1 MKKRIFTFCLAA
13 VCLTSCAKG
22 FKPIEKKGETDNVH
36 IEGELQYGT
45 LEDARADFQSILSVE
60 LDKVTLPESLN
71 MDFPEKL
78 TGFKIHEP
86 MLDKQSAAKIYNALS
101 AYDNEDELSWNEDD
115 RIVIDNDNGYTSNR
129 WLVQLNNSDEHFY
142 AEKEG
147 LVAYTSGDAQE
158 IYDLAGAK
166 RPDEPLFSN
175 SDPNEIIAF
184 FDSEASVSQISSLA
198 QSYADDYSTA
208 ADSMKIKP
216 YSYDT
221 TQDSGVIVYYEL
233 DIQGWSFGHFRANT
247 SSNMCQNEGMFSEKT
262 GCIANAEISSADK
275 VDGFQCYANGIQ
287 ITEKVNE
294 SDKMV
299 LPSSALKYVDENLA
313 EHLKV
318 ELLSM
323 SLIQNL
329 DSNADNSLV
338 GDKLN
343 AVHNGSEMTEEEV
356 FSEDYQ
362 TYPCYEFIFRDK
374 DDHDRFYIV
383 LLNCENGEFG
393 FAHILY

>member
-1 MKKRIFTFCLAA
+1 MKRIISVIAAA

-22 FKPIEKKGETDNVH
+22 FKPIDKQGEKDNVR

-45 LEDARADFQSILSVE
+45 LEDARADFQNIFSQEYEKI
-60 LDKVTLPESLN
+60 TLPESLN
-71 MDFPEKL
+71 MEFPERL
-78 TGFKIHEP
+78 TGFKLHEP
-86 MLDKQSAAKIYNALS
+86 MLDKQTAAKLYNALS
-101 AYDNEDELSWNEDD
+101 LYDNEDMLEWNEDE
-115 RIVIDNDNGYTSNR
+115 RIVIDNGNGYSSNR
-129 WLVQLNNSDEHFY
+129 WLARLDSNDEHFF

-147 LVAYTSGDAQE
+147 VVTFTSGDAQE
-158 IYDLAGAK
+158 IYDLVGAK

-175 SDPNEIIAF
+175 SDPNEMISLI
-184 FDSEASVSQISSLA
+184 DSEVSVSQISSLA
-198 QSYADDYSTA
+198 QKYADNYSAA

-233 DIQGWSFGHFRANT
+233 DIQGWSFGHFTANK
-247 SSNMCQNEGMFSEKT
+247 SSNMCQNERMFSEKT

-275 VDGFQCYANGIQ
+275 VDGFQCYTNGIQ
-287 ITEKVNE
+287 ITENVNE

-362 TYPCYEFIFRDK
+362 TYPCYEFILRDK

-383 LLNCENGEFG
+383 LLNCENGEVG

>member
-22 FKPIEKKGETDNVH
+22 FKPVEKKGETDNVH

-45 LEDARADFQSILSVE
+45 LEDARVDFQNIFSQDY
-60 LDKVTLPESLN
+60 DKITLPESLN
-71 MDFPEKL
+71 MEFPERL
-78 TGFKIHEP
+78 TGFKLHEP
-86 MLDKQSAAKIYNALS
+86 MLDKQTATQLYRVLSPYDNADKLEW
-101 AYDNEDELSWNEDD
+101 NEDE
-115 RIVIDNDNGYTSNR
+115 RIVIDTGNGYSSNR
-129 WLVQLNNSDEHFY
+129 WLAQLDNSDEHFF

-147 LVAYTSGDAQE
+147 LISFTSDNAQV
-158 IYDLAGAK
+158 IYDLAGTK
-166 RPDEPLFSN
+166 RPDEPLISN
-175 SDPNEIIAF
+175 ADPNESISLS
-184 FDSEASVSQISSLA
+184 DTEASISEITSLA
-198 QSYADDYSTA
+198 QSYADDYTDVAGSLHL
-208 ADSMKIKP
+208 KP
-216 YSYDT
+216 YSYDIA
-221 TQDSGVIVYYEL
+221 SNYGIIIYYEL
-233 DIQGWSFGHFRANT
+233 DIEGWSFGHFTANT
-247 SSNMCQNEGMFSEKT
+247 SSNMCQNEDMFGGKS
-262 GCIANAEISSADK
+262 GSIANAEISSIDK
-275 VDGFQCYANGIQ
+275 VDGFQCLTNG
-287 ITEKVNE
+287 TEIMGNVNE

-299 LPSSALKYVDENLA
+299 LPSSALKYVDKNLA
-313 EHLKV
+313 AHLKV

-338 GDKLN
+338 GDKLK
-343 AVHNGSEMTEEEV
+343 AVHNDSEMTEEEV

-383 LLNCENGEFG
+383 LINCENGEFG

>member
-1 MKKRIFTFCLAA
+1 MKRIISVIAAA

-36 IEGELQYGT
+36 IEGNLQYGT
-45 LEDARADFQSILSVE
+45 LEEARADFQSILSVE
-60 LDKVTLPESLN
+60 LDRITLPESLN

-101 AYDNEDELSWNEDD
+101 AYDNKDELKWNEDD
-115 RIVIDNDNGYTSNR
+115 RIVIENDNGYISNR
-129 WLVQLNNSDEHFY
+129 WLVQLDNGNEHFFS
-142 AEKEG
+142 EKEG
-147 LVAYTSGDAQE
+147 LVAYTSGDAQN

-175 SDPNEIIAF
+175 ADPNEMISLI
-184 FDSEASVSQISSLA
+184 DSEASVSQISSLA

-221 TQDSGVIVYYEL
+221 TQDSGVIVNYEL
-233 DIQGWSFGHFRANT
+233 DIEGWSFGHFRANT
-247 SSNMCQNEGMFSEKT
+247 SSNMCQNEDMFGGKS
-262 GCIANAEISSADK
+262 GSIANAEISSIDK
-275 VDGFQCYANGIQ
+275 VDGFQCLTNG
-287 ITEKVNE
+287 TEIMGNVNE

-362 TYPCYEFIFRDK
+362 TYPCYEFILRDK

>member
-1 MKKRIFTFCLAA
+1 MKRIISVIAAA

-45 LEDARADFQSILSVE
+45 LEDARADFQNI
-60 LDKVTLPESLN
+60 
-71 MDFPEKL
+71 
-78 TGFKIHEP
+78 
-86 MLDKQSAAKIYNALS
+86 LS
-101 AYDNEDELSWNEDD
+101 AYDNEDELSWKEDE

-129 WLVQLNNSDEHFY
+129 WLARLDSNDEHFF

-147 LVAYTSGDAQE
+147 VVTFTSGEAQE

-166 RPDEPLFSN
+166 RPDEPLISN
-175 SDPNEIIAF
+175 ADQNESISLSDT
-184 FDSEASVSQISSLA
+184 EASISEITSLA
-198 QSYADDYSTA
+198 QSYADDYTDVAGSLHL
-208 ADSMKIKP
+208 KP
-216 YSYDT
+216 YSYDIA
-221 TQDSGVIVYYEL
+221 SNYGIIIYYEL
-233 DIQGWSFGHFRANT
+233 DIEGWSFGHFIANT

-287 ITEKVNE
+287 ITETVNE
-294 SDKMV
+294 NDKMV

-362 TYPCYEFIFRDK
+362 TYPCYEFILRDK
-374 DDHDRFYIV
+374 DNLDRFYIV
-383 LLNCENGEFG
+383 LLNCETGEFG
-393 FAHILY
+393 FAHIL

>member
-1 MKKRIFTFCLAA
+1 MKRIISVIAAA

-45 LEDARADFQSILSVE
+45 LEDARADFQNIFSQDY
-60 LDKVTLPESLN
+60 DKITLPESLN
-71 MDFPEKL
+71 MEFPERL
-78 TGFKIHEP
+78 TGFKFHEP

-129 WLVQLNNSDEHFY
+129 WLARLDSNDEHFF

-147 LVAYTSGDAQE
+147 VVTFTSGEAQE

-166 RPDEPLFSN
+166 RPDEPLISN
-175 SDPNEIIAF
+175 ADQNESISLSDT
-184 FDSEASVSQISSLA
+184 EASISEITSLA
-198 QSYADDYSTA
+198 QSYADDYTDVAGSLHL
-208 ADSMKIKP
+208 KP
-216 YSYDT
+216 YSYDIA
-221 TQDSGVIVYYEL
+221 SNYGIIVYYEL
-233 DIQGWSFGHFRANT
+233 DIEGWSFGHFIANT

-275 VDGFQCYANGIQ
+275 VDGFQCYANGIT
-287 ITEKVNE
+287 ITGNVNE

>member
-1 MKKRIFTFCLAA
+1 MKRIISVIAAA

-22 FKPIEKKGETDNVH
+22 FKPVEKKGETDNVH
-36 IEGELQYGT
+36 IEGNLQYGT
-45 LEDARADFQSILSVE
+45 LEDARADFQNIFSQDY
-60 LDKVTLPESLN
+60 DKITLPESLN
-71 MDFPEKL
+71 MEFPEKL

-86 MLDKQSAAKIYNALS
+86 MLDKQTATKLYNALS
-101 AYDNEDELSWNEDD
+101 PYDNENQLEWNEDD
-115 RIVIDNDNGYTSNR
+115 QIVIENDNGYTSNR
-129 WLVQLNNSDEHFY
+129 WLVQLDYSDEHFF
-142 AEKEG
+142 AEKAG
-147 LVAYTSGDAQE
+147 LVAYTSGDAQQ
-158 IYDLAGAK
+158 IYDHAGAK

-175 SDPNEIIAF
+175 SDPNKKITFI
-184 FDSEASVSQISSLA
+184 DSEASVSQISSLA
-198 QSYADDYSTA
+198 KKYADDYSAA
-208 ADSMKIKP
+208 ADSLKIKP

-221 TQDSGVIVYYEL
+221 TQDSGVIVNYEL

-287 ITEKVNE
+287 ITENVNE

-313 EHLKV
+313 AHLKV

-338 GDKLN
+338 GDKLK

-374 DDHDRFYIV
+374 DDTDRFYIV

>member
-1 MKKRIFTFCLAA
+1 MKRIISVIAAA

-36 IEGELQYGT
+36 IEGNLQYGT
-45 LEDARADFQSILSVE
+45 LEEARADFQSILSVE
-60 LDKVTLPESLN
+60 LDRITLPESLN

-101 AYDNEDELSWNEDD
+101 AYDNKDELKWNEDD
-115 RIVIDNDNGYTSNR
+115 RIVIENDNGYISNR
-129 WLVQLNNSDEHFY
+129 WLVQLDNGNEHFFS
-142 AEKEG
+142 EKEG
-147 LVAYTSGDAQE
+147 LVAYTSGDAQN

-175 SDPNEIIAF
+175 ADPNEMISLI
-184 FDSEASVSQISSLA
+184 DSEASVSQISSLA

-221 TQDSGVIVYYEL
+221 TQDSGVIVNYEL
-233 DIQGWSFGHFRANT
+233 DIEGWSFGHFRANT
-247 SSNMCQNEGMFSEKT
+247 SSNMCQNEDMFGGKS
-262 GCIANAEISSADK
+262 GSIANAEISSIDK
-275 VDGFQCYANGIQ
+275 VDGFQCLTNG
-287 ITEKVNE
+287 TEIMGNVNE

-338 GDKLN
+338 GDKLK

-362 TYPCYEFIFRDK
+362 TYPCYEFILRDK

>member
-1 MKKRIFTFCLAA
+1 MKRIISVIAAA

-22 FKPIEKKGETDNVH
+22 FKPVEKKGETDNVH

-60 LDKVTLPESLN
+60 LDKITLPESLN

-78 TGFKIHEP
+78 TGFKFHEP

-101 AYDNEDELSWNEDD
+101 AYDNEDELKWNEDD
-115 RIVIDNDNGYTSNR
+115 RIVIENDNGYTSNR
-129 WLVQLNNSDEHFY
+129 WLVQLDNGNEHFF

-147 LVAYTSGDAQE
+147 LVAYTSGDAQQ
-158 IYDLAGAK
+158 IYDHAGAK

-175 SDPNEIIAF
+175 SDPNEMIAF
-184 FDSEASVSQISSLA
+184 IDSEASVSQISSLA
-198 QSYADDYSTA
+198 KKYADDYSAA
-208 ADSMKIKP
+208 ADSLKIKP

-233 DIQGWSFGHFRANT
+233 DFQGWSFGHFQANT

-287 ITEKVNE
+287 ITENVNE

-318 ELLSM
+318 ELMSM